1 MAVNS
6 IQYQIAESIQSV
18 YKNAIVKK
26 LDKDNFLDIH
36 IPSINSSKGTH
47 LFFNTAK
54 GQIKLGFY
62 VRDIEF
68 IDKVLLKSSKNIE
81 SYSQGIRLIGNP
93 QFNAVEPAI
102 TAAKDLLK
110 AIDLT
115 IAIPK
120 SVSKPDKPKK
130 KVNTKPLTV
139 KPKKE
144 VKQFESKESV
154 SEKVT
159 RCSPSSNNP
168 KINWFES
175 LLEFIGKLFKK

>member
-6 IQYQIAESIQSV
+6 IQYQLAESVQSV

-26 LDKDNFLDIH
+26 VDKDNFLDIH
-36 IPSINSSKGTH
+36 IPNINSSKGTH
-47 LFFNTAK
+47 LFFNTVK

-120 SVSKPDKPKK
+120 NVSEPKK
-130 KVNTKPLTV
+130 KVSTKLLTV

-144 VKQFESKESV
+144 VKQLKSKESIFENE
-154 SEKVT
+154 SS
-159 RCSPSSNNP
+159 SPSSDNP
-168 KINWFES
+168 KSNWFES
-175 LLEFIGKLFKK
+175 LSELIDKLFKK

>member
-6 IQYQIAESIQSV
+6 IQYQLAESIQSV

-26 LDKDNFLDIH
+26 VVEDNFLDIH
-36 IPSINSSKGTH
+36 IPSIHNSKGTH
-47 LFFNTAK
+47 LYFNTAK

-68 IDKVLLKSSKNIE
+68 IDKVLVKSSDKIE
-81 SYSQGIRLIGNP
+81 AYSQGLRLIGNP
-93 QFNAVEPAI
+93 QFNTVEQAI
-102 TAAKDLLK
+102 TTAKDLLK

-120 SVSKPDKPKK
+120 SVSKPVKPKK
-130 KVNTKPLTV
+130 KVSAKPFTV

-144 VKQFESKESV
+144 VKKLESKESI
-154 SEKVT
+154 SENISAIT
-159 RCSPSSNNP
+159 PSKNNP
-168 KINWFES
+168 KSNWFER
-175 LLEFIGKLFKK
+175 L